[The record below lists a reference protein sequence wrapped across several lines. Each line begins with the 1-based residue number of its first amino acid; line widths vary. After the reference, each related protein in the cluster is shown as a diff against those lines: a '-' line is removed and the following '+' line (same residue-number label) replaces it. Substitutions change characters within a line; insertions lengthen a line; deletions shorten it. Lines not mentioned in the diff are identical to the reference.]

1 MKHKRFIK
9 LNDKRKI
16 GDLFKPYFVA
26 ELNTSHF
33 GNISVAKRMILKA
46 KESGCDCVKLQSWK
60 MLSLLQNF
68 GD

>member
-9 LNDKRKI
+9 LNDNRKI

-33 GNISVAKRMILKA
+33 GNISVAKKNDF
-46 KESGCDCVKLQSWK
+46 KS
-60 MLSLLQNF
+60 
-68 GD
+68 

>member
-46 KESGCDCVKLQSWK
+46 KVVSKTE
-60 MLSLLQNF
+60 LSSP
-68 GD
+68 